1 MDAGEVETITH
12 YRAADFFVPGVEFLL
27 DIGGQDMKCLRMKDG
42 AIVSIQLNEACSA
55 GCGSFL
61 DNFARTMGMSV
72 QEFSKIALMAKKPV
86 DLGTRCTVFMN
97 SRVKQAQKEGAE
109 VADISAGL
117 SYSVIKNA
125 LFKVIKLS
133 RASEIGTKVVVQG
146 GTFFNDAVLRAF
158 EKIAGVNVYRPD
170 VAGLMGAYGSALI
183 ARDQWEDLRRPKPDD
198 PDQTPKFVKSNIAT
212 LEQLENFKVELELKR
227 CGKCSNNCLLT
238 INTFI
243 AGNESRRFITGNRC
257 ERGAELEDIK
267 DSSSKLVDASN
278 RANTKIGEDVNAK
291 LPNLFEWK
299 YKRLFSYVPLK
310 AENAP
315 MGDVGIPRV
324 LNMYENYPLWFTFFT
339 KLGFRVRLSPRSS
352 RAIYEKGLETI
363 PSESVCYPGKI
374 AHGHVESL
382 LQQGIKFIFYPC
394 VPYERQEDSGAGNHY
409 NCPIVTSYPEVLRNN
424 VDRLRQDE
432 TVFFMNPFLP
442 IYDKERLAVRLF
454 EELVK
459 KFPRLT
465 KRQVSEAVEEAWA
478 EQEKF
483 KREVQEKGE
492 EALEETITRGGN
504 GIVLAGRPY
513 HLDPEI
519 NHGIPEMIN
528 GLGMAVFTEDSVAHL
543 GSIERP
549 LRIIDQWSY
558 HNRLYRAGAFVSG
571 MANMELVQLTSFGCG
586 LDAVTADQVDEIM
599 KSKSRMYTLIK
610 IDEGSNLGA
619 VRIRIRSLIAA
630 VKARERNRTKLSVK
644 SAAYKRQVFTKE
656 MKYKHTILAPQMSP
670 IHFRLVQQAFRY
682 SGYNFVI
689 LDAVDPVAVETG
701 LKYVNNDA
709 CYPSILVAGQMISA
723 LQSGKYDV
731 NKTSLMITQT
741 GGGCRATNYIG
752 FIRRALV
759 DAGLSQVPV
768 ISLSSQGFEQNP
780 GFKVTTGLFIRAM
793 RSLVLGDLLMRV
805 LYRTRPYEAVPGSA
819 NALYEKW
826 NAKCELGLKSFSH
839 FKFKSLIRG
848 IIRDFDKLPLVPVK
862 KPRVG
867 VVGEILVK
875 FHPTANN
882 QIVEVIE
889 REGAECVMPDLMDFF
904 FYTFSDGIMKHRTL
918 AFSKKEEKNARLI
931 ISVLELFRAY
941 MKKQLRKSH
950 RFEPPHLIYDMMK
963 GVDDIV
969 QLGNITGEG
978 WFLTAEMVELIH
990 SGCPSIACVQPFACL
1005 PNHVTGK
1012 GMIKELRRRYPE
1024 ANISAVDY
1032 DPGSSEV
1039 NQLNRLKLLLS
1050 NAPVGKHP
1058 DEEDDGM
1065 VHNPDRTVVKPTVQL
1080 AEGAAQFVDPEPV
1093 AMKDAPVSN

>member
-1 MDAGEVETITH
+1 M
-12 YRAADFFVPGVEFLL
+12 
-27 DIGGQDMKCLRMKDG
+27 
-42 AIVSIQLNEACSA
+42 
-55 GCGSFL
+55 
-61 DNFARTMGMSV
+61 
-72 QEFSKIALMAKKPV
+72 
-86 DLGTRCTVFMN
+86 
-97 SRVKQAQKEGAE
+97 
-109 VADISAGL
+109 
-117 SYSVIKNA
+117 
-125 LFKVIKLS
+125 
-133 RASEIGTKVVVQG
+133 
-146 GTFFNDAVLRAF
+146 
-158 EKIAGVNVYRPD
+158 
-170 VAGLMGAYGSALI
+170 
-183 ARDQWEDLRRPKPDD
+183 
-198 PDQTPKFVKSNIAT
+198 
-212 LEQLENFKVELELKR
+212 
-227 CGKCSNNCLLT
+227 
-238 INTFI
+238 
-243 AGNESRRFITGNRC
+243 
-257 ERGAELEDIK
+257 
-267 DSSSKLVDASN
+267 
-278 RANTKIGEDVNAK
+278 
-291 LPNLFEWK
+291 
-299 YKRLFSYVPLK
+299 
-310 AENAP
+310 
-315 MGDVGIPRV
+315 
-324 LNMYENYPLWFTFFT
+324 
-339 KLGFRVRLSPRSS
+339 
-352 RAIYEKGLETI
+352 
-363 PSESVCYPGKI
+363 
-374 AHGHVESL
+374 
-382 LQQGIKFIFYPC
+382 KFIFYPC
-394 VPYERQEDSGAGNHY
+394 VPYEKQEDPGAGNHY

-424 VDRLRQDE
+424 VDQLRQDE
-432 TVFFMNPFLP
+432 SIFFMNPFLP
-442 IYDKERLAVRLF
+442 IYDKDRLAVRLY
-454 EELVK
+454 EEMTK
-459 KFPRLT
+459 KFPKLT
-465 KRQVSEAVEEAWA
+465 KKQITEAVEEAWA

-483 KREVQEKGE
+483 KKEIQEKGE
-492 EALEETITRGGN
+492 EALEETITKGGN

-558 HNRLYRAGAFVSG
+558 HNRLYRAGAFVSE

-599 KSKSRMYTLIK
+599 KAKSRMYTLIK

-630 VKARERNRTKLSVK
+630 VKARERNRVKLTVK

-656 MKYKHTILAPQMSP
+656 MKFKHTILAPQMSP
-670 IHFRLVQQAFRY
+670 IHFKLVQQAFRC

-689 LDAVDPVAVETG
+689 LDAVDPMAVETG

-709 CYPSILVAGQMISA
+709 CYPSILVAGQMIAA

-731 NKTSLMITQT
+731 NKTSLMVTQT

-752 FIRRALV
+752 FIRRALA

-768 ISLSSQGFEQNP
+768 ISLSAQAFESNP
-780 GFKVTTGLFIRAM
+780 GFKITPGLMIRAM

-805 LYRTRPYEAVPGSA
+805 LYRTRPYEKVPGSA

-826 NAKCELGLKSFSH
+826 NAKCELGLKSLSE
-839 FKFKSLIRG
+839 FKFRRLIKG
-848 IIRDFDKLPLVPVK
+848 IVRDFDNLPLLPVK

-882 QIVEVIE
+882 DIVNVIE

-904 FYTFSDGIMKHRTL
+904 FYTFSTGIFRHQEL
-918 AFSKKEEKNARLI
+918 AFPKKTEKNARRLV
-931 ISVLELFRAY
+931 SLLELFRGY
-941 MKKQLRKSH
+941 MKKQLRKSR
-950 RFEPPHLIYDMMK
+950 RFDAPNLIYDMMK

-990 SGCPSIACVQPFACL
+990 SGAPSIACVQPFACL

-1050 NAPVGKHP
+1050 NAPAGNHP
-1058 DEEDDGM
+1058 DEKEDGM
-1065 VHNPDRTVVKPTVQL
+1065 IHGPDKSVVKPEVQL